1 MSEFEAAHVIISSCF
16 SFFFNGKPFIGG
28 VARYLNYFD
37 EFFIVIIVKVTF
49 YVLNGWKSSCDVIVI

>member
-37 EFFIVIIVKVTF
+37 EFFIVSVVEINF
-49 YVLNGWKSSCDVIVI
+49 YVLNC